1 MNTEKRNTAAPAEEE
16 FENIKIGTIVKIM
29 RKFNISYGQ
38 YIKTR
43 AYWQQKYTES
53 GGVIY

>member
-16 FENIKIGTIVKIM
+16 LENVKIGTIAKIM

-53 GGVIY
+53 GGILL

>member
-16 FENIKIGTIVKIM
+16 FEDIKIGTIVKIM
-29 RKFNISYGQ
+29 RKFNINYGE
-38 YIKTR
+38 YINMR

-53 GGVIY
+53 GGILL